1 MQPTGLSG
9 TQQNDIPH
17 NTITMEKYVLA
28 LDQGTSSSRAIVFD
42 KDGNTK
48 AVSQKEFTQIFP
60 KPGWVEHNPMEIWS
74 SQAAVIAEA
83 ITSID
88 INGLNIAAIG
98 ITNQRE
104 TTIVWDAE
112 TGEPVYNA
120 IVWQDRRTSEY
131 CDSLKKD
138 GRTDL
143 IRSKTGLI
151 IDAYFSATKVRWILE
166 NVPGARKKAEEGKLR
181 FGTVDTWLIWM
192 LTRGD
197 IHVTDVS
204 NASRTMLFN
213 IHTLEWDKELLDLF
227 NIPASMMPEVKSS
240 SEVYGYTKT
249 TLFAHE
255 VPIAGIAGDQQA
267 ALFGQM
273 CTEPGS
279 VKNTYGTGCFLLM
292 NSGERPIMSS
302 NNLLTTIAWK
312 IGDKVNYALEGSI
325 FVAGSVVQWLRDGLG
340 IIRSSSEVEALAA
353 SVPDNGGV
361 YFVPALTGLGAPH
374 WDQYAKGSIY
384 GLTRGATA
392 AHMARAALEGIA
404 FQTMDIVNAMQKD
417 AGVTLKELKVD
428 GGASRN
434 NLLMQFQADVLGTSV
449 IRPTVTETTAL
460 GAAYLAGLAVGY
472 WESIDHIKSQWGVER
487 EFRPEADADKVTE
500 LKSGW
505 SDAIRRTLTNK

>member
-1 MQPTGLSG
+1 
-9 TQQNDIPH
+9 
-17 NTITMEKYVLA
+17 MEKYILA

-42 KDGNTK
+42 EHGLTK

-120 IVWQDRRTSEY
+120 IVWQDRRTSEF
-131 CDSLKKD
+131 CDGLKRD

-151 IDAYFSATKVRWILE
+151 IDAYFSATKILWILE
-166 NVPGARKKAEEGKLR
+166 NVPGARQKADEGKLR

-192 LTRGD
+192 LTRGEV
-197 IHVTDVS
+197 HVTDVS

-213 IHTLEWDKELLDLF
+213 IHTLEWDKELLQLF
-227 NIPASMMPEVKSS
+227 DIPESMMPQVKSS
-240 SEVYGYTKT
+240 SEIYGYTKT

-279 VKNTYGTGCFLLM
+279 VKNTYGTGCFMLM

-340 IIRSSSEVEALAA
+340 IIRSSSEIEALAC
-353 SVPDNGGV
+353 SVEDNGGV

-374 WDQYAKGSIY
+374 WDQYAKGCIY
-384 GLTRGATA
+384 GLSRGTTA
-392 AHMARAALEGIA
+392 AHIARAALEGIA

-434 NLLMQFQADVLGTSV
+434 NLLMQFQADILGTSV

-472 WESIDHIKSQWGVER
+472 WESIDHIKSQWGVDTT
-487 EFRPEADADKVTE
+487 FRPLATQERVEELKAGWADAIK
-500 LKSGW
+500 
-505 SDAIRRTLTNK
+505 RTLSGK